1 MFIIKLNKK
10 LDLKMEQKNNLYG
23 FVVIGISFI
32 IGVLIFTTAWKSNQS
47 SNQTITVTGSAKKEI
62 ISDFGILRGT
72 ISSAYPSPEL
82 AFKDLENQRRT
93 LLRFLDKNG
102 FPKDKVELFTISSY
116 PVYEIS
122 SSGVSTGRVSYFV
135 YNQRIEVSSTDV
147 NKIKQLSL
155 DISNIIE
162 EGVNFAVEPP
172 EYHYTKLADL
182 KIEIQAEA
190 AKDAMTRAQK
200 IAEATD
206 RKLGPMRSAR
216 MGVLQITPKFSNA
229 VSDYG
234 INDLS
239 SIEKEIVGVVT
250 ASFQI
255 E

>member
-1 MFIIKLNKK
+1 
-10 LDLKMEQKNNLYG
+10 MEQKKNFYG
-23 FVVIGISFI
+23 FIVIGVSLI
-32 IGVLIFTTAWKSNQS
+32 IGVLIFTAAWKSNQS

-72 ISSAYPSPEL
+72 ISVTYSSPEL
-82 AFKDLENQRRT
+82 AFKELENQRRT
-93 LLRFLDKNG
+93 LLRYLDKNG
-102 FPKDKVELFTISSY
+102 FPNDKVELYTINSY
-116 PVYEIS
+116 PIYEIS
-122 SSGVSTGRVSYFV
+122 SSGVSTGRISGFV
-135 YNQRIEVSSTDV
+135 YNQRIEISSNDV
-147 NKIKQLSL
+147 NKIKKISL
-155 DISNIIE
+155 DISSIIE
-162 EGVNFAVEPP
+162 DGVNFTVEPP
-172 EYHYTKLADL
+172 EYHYTKMAEL

-190 AKDAMTRAQK
+190 AKDAMIRAKK

-206 RKLGPMRSAR
+206 RELGPMRSAR